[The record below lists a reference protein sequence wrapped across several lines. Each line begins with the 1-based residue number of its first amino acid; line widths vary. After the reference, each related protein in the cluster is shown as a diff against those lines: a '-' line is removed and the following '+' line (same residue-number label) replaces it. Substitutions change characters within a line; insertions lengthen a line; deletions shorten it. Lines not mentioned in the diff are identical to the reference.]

1 MIAPSCPRPSHTSP
15 GFPSVRRSISPS
27 RSTLKMDFGGQNVV
41 QAEEDEADVSPG
53 RVTVTDSRAQLTP
66 SLAPP

>member
-1 MIAPSCPRPSHTSP
+1 
-15 GFPSVRRSISPS
+15 
-27 RSTLKMDFGGQNVV
+27 MDFGGQNVV